1 VRQVDTTE
9 TDDLVERFAAA
20 PGRIAQAAGGH
31 DATRLH
37 TAPADGEWSPRDILA
52 HLRASDDILGSR
64 LIQILVRD
72 QAPLPA
78 FDERRWAEV
87 VGYGSREFESLLAT
101 FTARRAELAA
111 MLDGLSPDDWQRAGL
126 HEERGPRTI
135 LQLLRILVE
144 HEAEHVAQIEASL
157 A

>member
-1 VRQVDTTE
+1 MDTIE
-9 TDDLVERFAAA
+9 TGDLVERFAAA
-20 PGRIAQAAGGH
+20 PGRIARAASGH

-37 TAPADGEWSPRDILA
+37 AAPAPGEWSPRDILA
-52 HLRASDDILGSR
+52 HLRASDDILAPR

-72 QAPLPA
+72 DTPLPA

-87 VGYGSREFESLLAT
+87 VGYGSLEFQSLLAT
-101 FTARRAELAA
+101 FTARRAELTA
-111 MLDGLSPDDWQRAGL
+111 MLRRLSPDHWQRAGV

-144 HEAEHVAQIEASL
+144 HEAEHCAQIEALL